1 MVDRIIIKKTVK
13 KIHKFLFEH
22 SSNTNRLQDAN
33 LKNKNGSNNL
43 FITIVGVNEACNPTD
58 PQLQDLW
65 FHACVVAMDSLLK
78 EL

>member
-1 MVDRIIIKKTVK
+1 MVDGVIIKKTVK
-13 KIHKFLFEH
+13 EIHKLLEH
-22 SSNTNRLQDAN
+22 SSNTSWLQDAN

-43 FITIVGVNEACNPTD
+43 FITIVGVNEVCNPKD

-65 FHACVVAMDSLLK
+65 FHACVAAKDSLLK

>member
-13 KIHKFLFEH
+13 EIHKLFEH
-22 SSNTNRLQDAN
+22 SSNTSRLQDAN

-65 FHACVVAMDSLLK
+65 FHACVAAMDSLLK